1 MNSLIAKNWIHIF
14 THRAGE
20 RFRRAAALIRK
31 AGVVKA
37 LLLAVMLM
45 TAGSA
50 AHGEEQRPAWSD
62 RMMSFAMLTAY
73 AAIDFDQSAGW
84 VTPGGG
90 TYELNPALGKHPTR
104 QDMLA
109 FGVVG
114 IGLLYLASEVL
125 PEPWGRIV
133 LDSAV
138 SSEQFNIED
147 NVRAKEGQR
156 LIEAIPIIITMR
168 F

>member
-1 MNSLIAKNWIHIF
+1 MKSVRQGIGSEFSH
-14 THRAGE
+14 TGRARGS
-20 RFRRAAALIRK
+20 RRAAEFIRK
-31 AGVVKA
+31 AGAVKA
-37 LLLAVMLM
+37 LLLAAALM
-45 TAGSA
+45 TVSA

-62 RMMSFAMLTAY
+62 RTMSFAMLTVY

-109 FGVVG
+109 FGAVG
-114 IGLLYLASEVL
+114 MGLLYLASEVL
-125 PEPWGRIV
+125 PEPWDRIV
-133 LDSAV
+133 VDSAV
-138 SSEQFNIED
+138 TTEGFNIED
-147 NVRAKEGQR
+147 NVRAMEGR
-156 LIEAIPIIITMR
+156 RRMEAIPIIITVR

>member
-1 MNSLIAKNWIHIF
+1 MKSQIARNWVRIF

-20 RFRRAAALIRK
+20 RFRRAAEFIRK
-31 AGVVKA
+31 AGAVKA
-37 LLLAVMLM
+37 LLLAAVLM
-45 TAGSA
+45 TGSA
-50 AHGEEQRPAWSD
+50 AYGEERCPVWPD
-62 RMMSFAMLTAY
+62 RTMSFAMLTAY
-73 AAIDFDQSAGW
+73 AAIDLDQSAGW

-147 NVRAKEGQR
+147 NVRAKEGRR